1 VSTPFNTNQ
10 LTNFRFG
17 CIENPIFD
25 QQFDS
30 KHNRERYELM
40 VNTKNRHESP
50 LKMRINIFTLVFILA
65 IGLLLPSALF
75 EVALAEEP
83 EEPAPPNG
91 ESSRTRDEQDRHI
104 KIEIERQKM
113 ESAERLMDKKKIELE
128 DLQAMMAEEN
138 NIVTVAEVKT
148 AEEDYERAVSE
159 YEQAKLTLQQ
169 VELESLQ
176 DEWHITVEATSLSE
190 SPDGRELFSITL
202 RNSSSPVKLVESSK
216 VVGQDIIISAQ
227 IDDIFVTIREQEGYG
242 SGGAIITEP
251 YERRIE
257 TLKEDESVTL
267 EFELI
272 KENIRDV
279 VVELEYAGREER
291 KNIHLKQEDPYIS
304 VVSARR
310 YKEGDRRRL
319 EVVLTY
325 GALTDETVE
334 DETAKVDT
342 TTAQEINNV
351 YVSIKDDTDAI
362 IGFPYEY
369 RIPTL
374 KDGEEK
380 MLDFELRRNVDSL
393 VVSLNYLK
401 EENLY
406 KIHLEED
413 TRHISILSAKK
424 FRVASN
430 TGGQMM
436 VTLQLKNTS
445 TTEAMSV
452 NATPEEIAAANEIR
466 SIYVSLLD
474 SVDGTNIVKPYE
486 EKIPVLGYNEIVELT
501 FQLQKD
507 VESLQVS
514 LNYPELDMPE
524 TRLIYLQKESA
535 LDVVNVSSLRF
546 SQEGNLGS
554 SVTYDLTLDRLAETE
569 NTFQLRVINLLN
581 RINFEFQ
588 DPETQSRQSQVK
600 FTQEQSKRNLSLIVY
615 LPEEL
620 DASYLDSTLEFYV
633 AVLDDTEANEL
644 GGVNNRLD
652 LPAEQ
657 IAGIQGGVER
667 FELIPKGVPE
677 IEVFVQ
683 NAFQTIKIGE
693 QVNMTATLKNIGTR
707 DLVDI
712 RMIVDVNTD
721 WKYTVVPEVI
731 GSLGRNE
738 ETEIQLTLMPPE
750 DIGVGEYQAK
760 LNAEVTVDNRKFEAR
775 DRSITVQVESKTQM
789 SVTTLLFGALILLMI
804 AIVVVTIRISRR

>member
-1 VSTPFNTNQ
+1 MEVWKKRWKNGNRLEGRTEATHFQSANLPTFQFLAFVLAFMST
-10 LTNFRFG
+10 LW
-17 CIENPIFD
+17 IMLPI
-25 QQFDS
+25 S
-30 KHNRERYELM
+30 
-40 VNTKNRHESP
+40 S
-50 LKMRINIFTLVFILA
+50 
-65 IGLLLPSALF
+65 
-75 EVALAEEP
+75 VAQSEEP
-83 EEPAPPNG
+83 PPINDNSPKTKEEQ
-91 ESSRTRDEQDRHI
+91 SRQI
-104 KIEIERQKM
+104 LIET
-113 ESAERLMDKKKIELE
+113 ERLNMELKEQLMQKKLVELE
-128 DLQAMMAEEN
+128 HLKAMMMEAN
-138 NIVTVAEVKT
+138 NIVTVSEVNK
-148 AEEDYERAVSE
+148 AEEDYDLAVSE

-169 VELESLQ
+169 VELDSLK
-176 DEWHITVEATSLSE
+176 DEWHITVENTNLYE
-190 SPDGRELFSITL
+190 SADGKETFSITL
-202 RNSSSPVKLVESSK
+202 RNSSSPVILVESSK
-216 VVGQDIIISAQ
+216 VLGREIIISAQ
-227 IDDIFVTIREQEGYG
+227 IDDIFVSVKEQESYG
-242 SGGAIITEP
+242 ASGAIIAEP

-257 TLKEDESVTL
+257 TLKEGESITL

-272 KENIRDV
+272 KEDVRDV
-279 VVELEYAGREER
+279 VVELTYSGETEG

-310 YKEGDRRRL
+310 YKQGDRRRL

-325 GALTDETVE
+325 GAIRGETE
-334 DETAKVDT
+334 EIDT
-342 TTAQEINNV
+342 NTAQEVNNV
-351 YVSIKDDTDAI
+351 YVSIRDETDAI

-374 KDGEEK
+374 KDGQEK
-380 MLDFELRRNVDSL
+380 TLDFELRRNVDSL
-393 VVSLNYLK
+393 TVYLQYLDK
-401 EENLY
+401 PY
-406 KIHLEED
+406 PKKIHLEED

-424 FRVASN
+424 FRLEN
-430 TGGQMM
+430 QMM
-436 VTLQLKNTS
+436 VTIQLKNTS
-445 TTEAMSV
+445 TTEAMPS
-452 NATPEEIAAANEIR
+452 NATPQEIAAANEIR

-474 SVDGTNIVKPYE
+474 VTDDTNIVKPYE
-486 EKIPVLGYNEIVELT
+486 EKIQVLGYNETVELT

-507 VESLQVS
+507 VESLKVS
-514 LNYPELDMPE
+514 LKYPELPE
-524 TRLIYLQKESA
+524 ADIRLIYLQKESA

-581 RINFEFQ
+581 RLSFEFQ
-588 DPETQSRQSQVK
+588 DPETKSRQSQVK

-633 AVLDDTEANEL
+633 AVIDETEADEL

-652 LPAEQ
+652 LSADR

-677 IEVFVQ
+677 IEVFVP

-693 QVNMTATLKNIGTR
+693 EVNMTATLKNIGTR

-738 ETEIQLTLMPPE
+738 EKEIQLTLSPPA

-760 LNAEVTVDNRKFEAR
+760 LNSEVTVDNRKFEAR

-804 AIVVVTIRISRR
+804 AIVIVTIRISRR

>member
-1 VSTPFNTNQ
+1 
-10 LTNFRFG
+10 
-17 CIENPIFD
+17 
-25 QQFDS
+25 
-30 KHNRERYELM
+30 
-40 VNTKNRHESP
+40 
-50 LKMRINIFTLVFILA
+50 MRIYMLMLIFIMA
-65 IGLLLPSALF
+65 IGTLLPSALF
-75 EVALAEEP
+75 EGVSAEES
-83 EEPAPPNG
+83 EAPAQPNG
-91 ESSRTRDEQDRHI
+91 DSTKTRDEQDRHI
-104 KIEIERQKM
+104 KIEIERQLMK
-113 ESAERLMDKKKIELE
+113 SAERLMDKKKIELE

-159 YEQAKLTLQQ
+159 YEQAKLKLQQ

-176 DEWHITVEATSLSE
+176 DEWHITVEETLLYESE
-190 SPDGRELFSITL
+190 EGREEFSITL
-202 RNSSSPVKLVESSK
+202 RNNSSPVKLVESSK

-227 IDDIFVTIREQEGYG
+227 IDDIFVTIREQESYG
-242 SGGAIITEP
+242 SSGAIITEP

-267 EFELI
+267 KFELI

-279 VVELEYAGREER
+279 VVELKYAGREEK
-291 KNIHLKQEDPYIS
+291 KNIHLSQEDPYIS

-325 GALTDETVE
+325 GALSDETVE
-334 DETAKVDT
+334 DKTEKIDT

-380 MLDFELRRNVDSL
+380 TLDFELRRNVDS
-393 VVSLNYLK
+393 VIVSLKYLE
-401 EENLY
+401 EENPY

-424 FRVASN
+424 FRIEN
-430 TGGQMM
+430 QMM

-445 TTEAMSV
+445 TTEAMSI

-474 SVDGTNIVKPYE
+474 TVDDTNIVKPYE
-486 EKIPVLGYNEIVELT
+486 EKIPVLGYNETVDLT

-507 VESLQVS
+507 VESLKVS

-524 TRLIYLQKESA
+524 MRLIYLQKESA

-581 RINFEFQ
+581 RLSFEFQ

-633 AVLDDTEANEL
+633 AVLDEAEASEL
-644 GGVNNRLD
+644 GGVNNRLE
-652 LPAEQ
+652 LPDEQ

-693 QVNMTATLKNIGTR
+693 EVNMTATLKNIGTR

-731 GSLGRNE
+731 GSLIRNE
-738 ETEIQLTLMPPE
+738 EKEIQLTLSPPA

-804 AIVVVTIRISRR
+804 AIVIVTIRISRR

>member
-1 VSTPFNTNQ
+1 
-10 LTNFRFG
+10 
-17 CIENPIFD
+17 
-25 QQFDS
+25 
-30 KHNRERYELM
+30 M

-75 EVALAEEP
+75 EVVSAEES

-113 ESAERLMDKKKIELE
+113 ESAKRLMDKKKIELE

-325 GALTDETVE
+325 GALTDETAGDATVE
-334 DETAKVDT
+334 VDT

-413 TRHISILSAKK
+413 TRYISILSAKK
-424 FRVASN
+424 FRVDN
-430 TGGQMM
+430 QMM
-436 VTLQLKNTS
+436 VTIQLKNTS
-445 TTEAMSV
+445 TTEAMPV

-466 SIYVSLLD
+466 GIYVSLLD
-474 SVDGTNIVKPYE
+474 VLDGTNIVKPYE
-486 EKIPVLGYNEIVELT
+486 EKIPVLGYNETVELT

-514 LNYPELDMPE
+514 LNYPELAEPD

-581 RINFEFQ
+581 RLSFEFQ

-633 AVLDDTEANEL
+633 AVLDEAEANEL

-693 QVNMTATLKNIGTR
+693 EVNMTATLKNIGTR

-721 WKYTVVPEVI
+721 WKYTVAPEVI
-731 GSLGRNE
+731 SSLARNE
-738 ETEIQLTLMPPE
+738 EKEIQLTLSPPA

-804 AIVVVTIRISRR
+804 AIVIVTIRISRR

>member
-1 VSTPFNTNQ
+1 
-10 LTNFRFG
+10 
-17 CIENPIFD
+17 
-25 QQFDS
+25 
-30 KHNRERYELM
+30 M
-40 VNTKNRHESP
+40 VNTKDRHESP

-65 IGLLLPSALF
+65 TGILLPSALF
-75 EVALAEEP
+75 EIAMAEES
-83 EEPAPPNG
+83 EEAAPPNG
-91 ESSRTRDEQDRHI
+91 ESTRTRDEQDRHI

-113 ESAERLMDKKKIELE
+113 ESAKRLMDKKLIEYEKLK
-128 DLQAMMAEEN
+128 AMMAEEK
-138 NIVTVAEVKT
+138 NIVTIAEVKT
-148 AEEDYERAVSE
+148 AEGDYETAVSE
-159 YEQAKLTLQQ
+159 YEQAKLELQR

-176 DEWHITVEATSLSE
+176 DEWHISVEETNLYE
-190 SPDGRELFSITL
+190 SHDGRELFSITL

-227 IDDIFVTIREQEGYG
+227 IDDIFVTIREQAGYG
-242 SGGAIITEP
+242 SSGAIITEP

-257 TLKEDESVTL
+257 TLKEDGSVTL

-272 KENIRDV
+272 KENVRDV
-279 VVELEYAGREER
+279 VVELKYSGREEK

-319 EVVLTY
+319 EVVLRY

-334 DETAKVDT
+334 IDT

-351 YVSIKDDTDAI
+351 YVSIKDDTAAI
-362 IGFPYEY
+362 IGFPYEH
-369 RIPTL
+369 RISTL

-380 MLDFELRRNVDSL
+380 TLDFELRRNVDSL
-393 VVSLNYLK
+393 VVSLTYLE
-401 EENLY
+401 EENPY

-424 FRVASN
+424 FRIEN
-430 TGGQMM
+430 QMM
-436 VTLQLKNTS
+436 VTLELKNTS
-445 TTEAMSV
+445 TTETMSV

-474 SVDGTNIVKPYE
+474 VTDDTNIVKPYE
-486 EKIPVLGYNEIVELT
+486 EKISVLGYNETVELT

-507 VESLQVS
+507 VESLKVS

-581 RINFEFQ
+581 RLSFEFQ
-588 DPETQSRQSQVK
+588 DPETKSRQSQVK

-633 AVLDDTEANEL
+633 AVLDEAEANEL

-652 LPAEQ
+652 LPEEQ
-657 IAGIQGGVER
+657 IASIQGGVER

-721 WKYTVVPEVI
+721 WKYTVAPEVI
-731 GSLGRNE
+731 SSLARNE
-738 ETEIQLTLMPPE
+738 EKEIQLTLSPPT

-804 AIVVVTIRISRR
+804 AIVIVTIRISRR

>member
-1 VSTPFNTNQ
+1 
-10 LTNFRFG
+10 
-17 CIENPIFD
+17 
-25 QQFDS
+25 
-30 KHNRERYELM
+30 M
-40 VNTKNRHESP
+40 VNRKNRHESR

-75 EVALAEEP
+75 EVALAEES
-83 EEPAPPNG
+83 EEPASPNG
-91 ESSRTRDEQDRHI
+91 ERTRTRDEQDRHI

-113 ESAERLMDKKKIELE
+113 ESAKRLMGKKKIEVEKLE
-128 DLQAMMAEEN
+128 AMMMEEN
-138 NIVTVAEVKT
+138 NIVTVAEVNT
-148 AEEDYERAVSE
+148 AKEDYEKAVSD
-159 YEQAKLTLQQ
+159 YEQAKLELQR

-176 DEWHITVEATSLSE
+176 EEWHISVEETSLYE
-190 SPDGRELFSITL
+190 SFDGRELFSITL

-227 IDDIFVTIREQEGYG
+227 IDDIFVTIKEQEGYG
-242 SGGAIITEP
+242 SSGAIITEP

-279 VVELEYAGREER
+279 VVELKYSGREEK

-319 EVVLTY
+319 EVVLRY
-325 GALTDETVE
+325 GALSDETE
-334 DETAKVDT
+334 AIGT

-351 YVSIKDDTDAI
+351 YVSIKDETESI
-362 IGFPYEY
+362 IGFPYEH

-380 MLDFELRRNVDSL
+380 TLDFELRRNVDSL
-393 VVSLNYLK
+393 VVSLTYL
-401 EENLY
+401 EEEKPY

-424 FRVASN
+424 FRVEN
-430 TGGQMM
+430 QMM

-445 TTEAMSV
+445 TTEAMSI

-474 SVDGTNIVKPYE
+474 TVDGTNIVKPYE
-486 EKIPVLGYNEIVELT
+486 EKIPVLGYNETVELT

-652 LPAEQ
+652 LPTEQ
-657 IAGIQGGVER
+657 IASIQGGVER

-731 GSLGRNE
+731 SSLGRNE

>member
-1 VSTPFNTNQ
+1 MVGWKKKG
-10 LTNFRFG
+10 L
-17 CIENPIFD
+17 IF
-25 QQFDS
+25 
-30 KHNRERYELM
+30 
-40 VNTKNRHESP
+40 
-50 LKMRINIFTLVFILA
+50 IIA
-65 IGLLLPSALF
+65 IGMLLPSALF
-75 EVALAEEP
+75 EGRLAAETEEST
-83 EEPAPPNG
+83 PPNG
-91 ESSRTRDEQDRHI
+91 NSTKTRDEQDRHI

-113 ESAERLMDKKKIELE
+113 KSAERLMTIKKIELE
-128 DLQAMMAEEN
+128 KLQAMMKEEN
-138 NIVTVAEVKT
+138 NIVTVAEVNT
-148 AEEDYERAVSE
+148 AKEGYETAVSE
-159 YEQAKLTLQQ
+159 YEQAKLELQR

-176 DEWHITVEATSLSE
+176 DEWHISVEETSLYE
-190 SPDGRELFSITL
+190 SRDGREMFSITL
-202 RNSSSPVKLVESSK
+202 RNNSSPVKLVESSE

-227 IDDIFVTIREQEGYG
+227 IDDIFVTIREQESYG
-242 SGGAIITEP
+242 SSGAIITEP
-251 YERRIE
+251 YEQRIE

-267 EFELI
+267 KFELI

-279 VVELEYAGREER
+279 VVELKYSGREEN
-291 KNIHLKQEDPYIS
+291 KNIHLSQEDPYIS

-319 EVVLTY
+319 EVVLRY
-325 GALTDETVE
+325 GALN
-334 DETAKVDT
+334 DETADDETEVVDTTTADETEVVDT
-342 TTAQEINNV
+342 TTAQEINNI
-351 YVSIKDDTDAI
+351 YVSIKDDTAAI
-362 IGFPYEY
+362 IGFPYEH

-374 KDGEEK
+374 KAGEEK
-380 MLDFELRRNVDSL
+380 TLDFELRRNVDS
-393 VVSLNYLK
+393 VTVSLTYLE
-401 EENLY
+401 EENPY

-445 TTEAMSV
+445 TTEAMSI

-474 SVDGTNIVKPYE
+474 TVDGTNIVKPYE
-486 EKIPVLGYNEIVELT
+486 AKIPVLGYNETVELT

-514 LNYPELDMPE
+514 LNYPELEMPE

-581 RINFEFQ
+581 RLSFEFQ

-633 AVLDDTEANEL
+633 AVLDEAEANEL

-652 LPAEQ
+652 DLPAEQ
-657 IAGIQGGVER
+657 IASIQGGVER

-693 QVNMTATLKNIGTR
+693 EVNMTATLKNIGTR

-731 GSLGRNE
+731 GSLVRNE
-738 ETEIQLTLMPPE
+738 EKEIQLTLSPPS

-804 AIVVVTIRISRR
+804 AIVIVTIRISRR

>member
-1 VSTPFNTNQ
+1 M
-10 LTNFRFG
+10 LML
-17 CIENPIFD
+17 IFIIATG
-25 QQFDS
+25 
-30 KHNRERYELM
+30 M
-40 VNTKNRHESP
+40 
-50 LKMRINIFTLVFILA
+50 
-65 IGLLLPSALF
+65 LLPIAPLGLG
-75 EVALAEEP
+75 LAA
-83 EEPAPPNG
+83 EPADPAPTNG
-91 ESSRTRDEQDRHI
+91 NSTKTRDEQDRHI

-113 ESAERLMDKKKIELE
+113 ESAERLMTKKKIELE
-128 DLQAMMAEEN
+128 NLKAMMMEEN
-138 NIVTVAEVKT
+138 NIVTVAEVNT
-148 AEEDYERAVSE
+148 AEEDYEKAVSE

-169 VELESLQ
+169 VELQSLQ
-176 DEWHITVEATSLSE
+176 DEWHITVGETSLYE

-227 IDDIFVTIREQEGYG
+227 IDDIFVTIKEQESYG
-242 SGGAIITEP
+242 SSGAVITEP

-279 VVELEYAGREER
+279 VVELKYSGREEK
-291 KNIHLKQEDPYIS
+291 KNIHLKQADPYIT
-304 VVSARR
+304 VMSARR

-319 EVVLTY
+319 EVVLKY
-325 GALTDETVE
+325 GALNDEAEEANTN
-334 DETAKVDT
+334 
-342 TTAQEINNV
+342 TAQEINNV
-351 YVSIKDDTDAI
+351 YVSIRDDTAAI
-362 IGFPYEY
+362 IGYPYEH

-374 KDGEEK
+374 KDGQEET
-380 MLDFELRRNVDSL
+380 LDFELRRNVDSVTINL
-393 VVSLNYLK
+393 KYL
-401 EENLY
+401 EEEIPY

-436 VTLQLKNTS
+436 VTIQLKNTS
-445 TTEAMSV
+445 TTEAMSS

-474 SVDGTNIVKPYE
+474 VTDDTNIVKPYE
-486 EKIPVLGYNEIVELT
+486 EKIPVLGYNETVELT

-507 VESLQVS
+507 VESLKVS
-514 LNYPELDMPE
+514 LNYPELAMPE

-581 RINFEFQ
+581 RLSFEFQ
-588 DPETQSRQSQVK
+588 DPDTKSRQSQVK

-633 AVLDDTEANEL
+633 AVLDEAEANEL
-644 GGVNNRLD
+644 GGVNNRLE
-652 LPAEQ
+652 LSAEQ
-657 IAGIQGGVER
+657 VASIRGGVER

-683 NAFQTIKIGE
+683 NAYQIIKIGE

-712 RMIVDVNTD
+712 RMLVDVNTD

-731 GSLGRNE
+731 GSLSRNE
-738 ETEIQLTLMPPE
+738 EKEIQLTLSPPA

>member
-1 VSTPFNTNQ
+1 MEDWRRKWKNRRLEDWKGATRFHPSTLPSF
-10 LTNFRFG
+10 L
-17 CIENPIFD
+17 P
-25 QQFDS
+25 
-30 KHNRERYELM
+30 LM
-40 VNTKNRHESP
+40 VV
-50 LKMRINIFTLVFILA
+50 LVFMSA
-65 IGLLLPSALF
+65 IGVLQSLNPSTVFAEELPSANADSNGKTKEEQSRQILI
-75 EVALAEEP
+75 EV
-83 EEPAPPNG
+83 
-91 ESSRTRDEQDRHI
+91 
-104 KIEIERQKM
+104 ERLKM
-113 ESAERLMDKKKIELE
+113 ELAKKLMKKKQVDLE
-128 DLQAMMAEEN
+128 NLRAMMMEED
-138 NIVTVAEVKT
+138 NIVTVSEVNK
-148 AEEDYERAVSE
+148 AEEAYERAVDE

-169 VELESLQ
+169 VELDSLK
-176 DEWHITVEATSLSE
+176 DEWHITVEKTSLYE
-190 SPDGRELFSITL
+190 SADGRELFSITL
-202 RNSSSPVKLVESSK
+202 RNSSSPVTLVESSK
-216 VVGQDIIISAQ
+216 VLGREIIISAQ
-227 IDDIFVTIREQEGYG
+227 IDDIFVSIKEQESYG
-242 SGGAIITEP
+242 ASGATITEP
-251 YERRIE
+251 YEQRIE
-257 TLKEDESVTL
+257 TLREGESVTL

-272 KENIRDV
+272 KENVRDV
-279 VVELEYAGREER
+279 VVELKYSDRIDQ

-319 EVVLTY
+319 EVVVTY
-325 GALTDETVE
+325 GAVKGEAE
-334 DETAKVDT
+334 EIDT
-342 TTAQEINNV
+342 STAQEINNI
-351 YVSIKDDTDAI
+351 YVSIKDDTGSI

-374 KDGEEK
+374 KDGQEK
-380 MLDFELRRNVDSL
+380 TLDFELRRNVDSL
-393 VVSLNYLK
+393 TVNLKYLDTDHPY
-401 EENLY
+401 N
-406 KIHLEED
+406 IHLEED

-436 VTLQLKNTS
+436 VTIQLKNTS
-445 TTEAMSV
+445 TTEAMPSD
-452 NATPEEIAAANEIR
+452 ATPEEIAAANEIR

-474 SVDGTNIVKPYE
+474 VTNDTNIVKPYE
-486 EKIPVLGYNEIVELT
+486 EKIPVLGYNETVELT

-507 VESLQVS
+507 VESLKVS
-514 LNYPELDMPE
+514 MNYPELAEPDA
-524 TRLIYLQKESA
+524 RLIYLQKESA

-581 RINFEFQ
+581 RLSFEFQ
-588 DPETQSRQSQVK
+588 DPETKSRQSQVK

-633 AVLDDTEANEL
+633 AVLDEAEANEL

-652 LPAEQ
+652 LSADR
-657 IAGIQGGVER
+657 IANIQGGVER

-677 IEVFVQ
+677 IEVFVP

-693 QVNMTATLKNIGTR
+693 EVNMTATLKNIGTR

-712 RMIVDVNTD
+712 RMLVDVNTD
-721 WKYTVVPEVI
+721 WKYTVTPEVV
-731 GSLGRNE
+731 STLERNE
-738 ETEIQLTLMPPE
+738 EIDIQLTLSPPA

-775 DRSITVQVESKTQM
+775 DRSITVQVESQTQM

-804 AIVVVTIRISRR
+804 GIVIVTIRISRR

>member
-1 VSTPFNTNQ
+1 MEAWKKRWKHGWLEAEKETDFQSSNPPVFQS
-10 LTNFRFG
+10 LT
-17 CIENPIFD
+17 
-25 QQFDS
+25 
-30 KHNRERYELM
+30 
-40 VNTKNRHESP
+40 
-50 LKMRINIFTLVFILA
+50 
-65 IGLLLPSALF
+65 LLLAFASIVGMLF
-75 EVALAEEP
+75 VITLLAFAEEP
-83 EEPAPPNG
+83 PSPNG
-91 ESSRTRDEQDRHI
+91 NSTRTRDEQDRHI

-113 ESAERLMDKKKIELE
+113 KSAEKLMDKKKIELE
-128 DLQAMMAEEN
+128 ELQAMVKEEN

-148 AEEDYERAVSE
+148 AEEDYETAVSE
-159 YEQAKLTLQQ
+159 YEQAKLRLQQ

-176 DEWHITVEATSLSE
+176 DEWHITIEETSLYE
-190 SPDGRELFSITL
+190 SDDGRERFSIIL
-202 RNSSSPVKLVESSK
+202 RNSSSPVKLVESSE

-242 SGGAIITEP
+242 SSGAIITEP
-251 YERRIE
+251 YERRID
-257 TLKEDESVTL
+257 TLKEGESVTL

-279 VVELEYAGREER
+279 VVELKYSGRDEK

-319 EVVLTY
+319 EVVLKY
-325 GALTDETVE
+325 GALNDETE
-334 DETAKVDT
+334 EIDT
-342 TTAQEINNV
+342 STAQEINNV
-351 YVSIKDDTDAI
+351 YVSIKDDSAAI
-362 IGFPYEY
+362 IGYPYEP

-374 KDGEEK
+374 KDGQEK
-380 MLDFELRRNVDSL
+380 TLDFELRRNVDSVIVNL
-393 VVSLNYLK
+393 RYLDR
-401 EENLY
+401 EIPY

-413 TRHISILSAKK
+413 TRYISILSAKK
-424 FRVASN
+424 FRVEN
-430 TGGQMM
+430 QMM
-436 VTLQLKNTS
+436 VTIQLKNTS
-445 TTEAMSV
+445 TTEAMSS

-466 SIYVSLLD
+466 GIYVSLLD
-474 SVDGTNIVKPYE
+474 VTDDTNIVKPYE
-486 EKIPVLGYNEIVELT
+486 EKIPVLGYNETVELT

-507 VESLQVS
+507 VESLKVS
-514 LNYPELDMPE
+514 LDYPELPQPE

-588 DPETQSRQSQVK
+588 DPETRSRQSQVK

-652 LPAEQ
+652 LPADQ
-657 IAGIQGGVER
+657 IASIQGGVER

-693 QVNMTATLKNIGTR
+693 EVNMTATLQNIGTR

-712 RMIVDVNTD
+712 RMLVDVNTD

-731 GSLGRNE
+731 SSLARNE
-738 ETEIQLTLMPPE
+738 EKEIQLTLSPPA

-775 DRSITVQVESKTQM
+775 DRSITVQVESQTQM

-804 AIVVVTIRISRR
+804 GIVIVTIRISRR

>member
-1 VSTPFNTNQ
+1 MEGRNQ
-10 LTNFRFG
+10 RRRNRWLKGKKEETRPQFSNPPAFQSLT
-17 CIENPIFD
+17 
-25 QQFDS
+25 
-30 KHNRERYELM
+30 L
-40 VNTKNRHESP
+40 V
-50 LKMRINIFTLVFILA
+50 LVFISA
-65 IGLLLPSALF
+65 IGLLLPILIAAESEENPLVNDNSPKTKD
-75 EVALAEEP
+75 EQSRQILIETERLKMELAE
-83 EEPAPPNG
+83 
-91 ESSRTRDEQDRHI
+91 
-104 KIEIERQKM
+104 K
-113 ESAERLMDKKKIELE
+113 LMNKKLVELE
-128 DLQAMMAEEN
+128 HLKEMMMEEN
-138 NIVTVAEVKT
+138 NIVTVSEVNT
-148 AEEDYERAVSE
+148 AEEAYERAVDE

-169 VELESLQ
+169 VELESLK
-176 DEWHITVEATSLSE
+176 DEWHITVEETSLYE
-190 SPDGRELFSITL
+190 SVDGREKFSIVL

-216 VVGQDIIISAQ
+216 VLDREIIISAQ
-227 IDDIFVTIREQEGYG
+227 IDNIFVTIKEQEGWT
-242 SGGAIITEP
+242 SGAIITEP
-251 YERRIE
+251 YEQRIE
-257 TLKEDESVTL
+257 TLKEGESVTL

-272 KENIRDV
+272 KENVRDV
-279 VVELEYAGREER
+279 VVELKYSDEIDE

-325 GALTDETVE
+325 GALNDGTEEINTN
-334 DETAKVDT
+334 
-342 TTAQEINNV
+342 TAQEINNI
-351 YVSIKDDTDAI
+351 YVSIKDDTESI
-362 IGFPYEY
+362 IGYPYEH

-374 KDGEEK
+374 KDGQEK
-380 MLDFELRRNVDSL
+380 TLDFELRRNVDNL
-393 VVSLNYLK
+393 TVSLTYLDK
-401 EENLY
+401 IIPY

-413 TRHISILSAKK
+413 TRYISILSAKK
-424 FRVASN
+424 FRVDN
-430 TGGQMM
+430 QMM
-436 VTLQLKNTS
+436 VTIQLKNTS
-445 TTEAMSV
+445 TTETMPA

-466 SIYVSLLD
+466 GIYVSLLD
-474 SVDGTNIVKPYE
+474 VTDDTNIVKPYE
-486 EKIPVLGYNEIVELT
+486 EKIPVLGYNETVELT

-507 VESLQVS
+507 VESLKVS
-514 LNYPELDMPE
+514 LNYPELPE
-524 TRLIYLQKESA
+524 PDTRLIYLQKESA

-581 RINFEFQ
+581 RLSFEFQ
-588 DPETQSRQSQVK
+588 DPETNSRQSQVK

-633 AVLDDTEANEL
+633 AVIDETEANEL

-652 LPAEQ
+652 LPADQ

-677 IEVFVQ
+677 IEVFVP

-693 QVNMTATLKNIGTR
+693 EVNMTATLKNIGTR

-712 RMIVDVNTD
+712 RMLVDVNTD
-721 WKYTVVPEVI
+721 WKYTVIPEVI
-731 GSLGRNE
+731 GSLKRND
-738 ETEIQLTLMPPE
+738 ETEIQLTLSPPM

-775 DRSITVQVESKTQM
+775 DRSITVQVESQTQM

-804 AIVVVTIRISRR
+804 AIVIVTIRISRR

>member
-1 VSTPFNTNQ
+1 
-10 LTNFRFG
+10 
-17 CIENPIFD
+17 
-25 QQFDS
+25 
-30 KHNRERYELM
+30 M
-40 VNTKNRHESP
+40 VNTKNRHESL
-50 LKMRINIFTLVFILA
+50 LKMRINIFTSVFILA
-65 IGLLLPSALF
+65 IGILLPSALF
-75 EVALAEEP
+75 EVALAEES
-83 EEPAPPNG
+83 EAPAPSNG
-91 ESSRTRDEQDRHI
+91 ERTKTRDEQDRHI

-113 ESAERLMDKKKIELE
+113 ESARRSMKKKQIELE
-128 DLQAMMAEEN
+128 QLQAMTMEED
-138 NIVTVAEVKT
+138 NIVTVAEVNT
-148 AEEDYERAVSE
+148 AEEDYETAVSE
-159 YEQAKLTLQQ
+159 YEQAKLKLQE

-176 DEWHITVEATSLSE
+176 DEWHISVEETSLYE

-202 RNSSSPVKLVESSK
+202 RNNSSPVKLVASSE
-216 VVGQDIIISAQ
+216 VVGQDIILSAQ
-227 IDDIFVTIREQEGYG
+227 IDDIFVTIKEQEGYG
-242 SGGAIITEP
+242 SSGAIITEP
-251 YERRIE
+251 YEQRIK

-272 KENIRDV
+272 KENVRDV
-279 VVELEYAGREER
+279 VVELKYSGREEN

-319 EVVLTY
+319 EVVLRY
-325 GALTDETVE
+325 GALNDEAE
-334 DETAKVDT
+334 PIDA

-351 YVSIKDDTDAI
+351 YVSIKDDTAAI
-362 IGFPYEY
+362 IGFPYEH

-380 MLDFELRRNVDSL
+380 TLDFELRRNVDSL
-393 VVSLNYLK
+393 IVSLTYLE
-401 EENLY
+401 EENPY

-424 FRVASN
+424 FRVEN
-430 TGGQMM
+430 QMM

-445 TTEAMSV
+445 TTEAMSI
-452 NATPEEIAAANEIR
+452 NASPEEIAAANEIR

-474 SVDGTNIVKPYE
+474 VTDDTNIVKPYE
-486 EKIPVLGYNEIVELT
+486 EKIPVLGYNETVELT

-507 VESLQVS
+507 VESLKVS
-514 LNYPELDMPE
+514 LNYPELDIPE

-581 RINFEFQ
+581 RLSFEFQ
-588 DPETQSRQSQVK
+588 DPETRTRQSQVK
-600 FTQEQSKRNLSLIVY
+600 FTQEESKRNLSLIVY

-620 DASYLDSTLEFYV
+620 DASYLDSTLEFHV
-633 AVLDDTEANEL
+633 AVLDEAEANEL

-652 LPAEQ
+652 LPADQ

-693 QVNMTATLKNIGTR
+693 EVNMTATLQNIGTR

-731 GSLGRNE
+731 SSLARNE
-738 ETEIQLTLMPPE
+738 EKEIQLTLSPPG

-775 DRSITVQVESKTQM
+775 DRSITVQVESQTQM

-804 AIVVVTIRISRR
+804 GIVIVTIRISRR

>member
-1 VSTPFNTNQ
+1 MEGWEKKWKNGWLEGEKEEMDFQSSNPPVFQS
-10 LTNFRFG
+10 LT
-17 CIENPIFD
+17 
-25 QQFDS
+25 
-30 KHNRERYELM
+30 
-40 VNTKNRHESP
+40 
-50 LKMRINIFTLVFILA
+50 
-65 IGLLLPSALF
+65 LLLALVSVVGMLF
-75 EVALAEEP
+75 VITVLAFA
-83 EEPAPPNG
+83 EEPAPSNG
-91 ESSRTRDEQDRHI
+91 ERTRTRDEQDRHI

-113 ESAERLMDKKKIELE
+113 ESAKRLMGKKKIEVEKLE
-128 DLQAMMAEEN
+128 AMMMEEN
-138 NIVTVAEVKT
+138 NIVTVAEVNT
-148 AEEDYERAVSE
+148 AKEDYEKAVSD
-159 YEQAKLTLQQ
+159 YEQAKLELQR

-176 DEWHITVEATSLSE
+176 DEWHISVEATRLYE
-190 SPDGRELFSITL
+190 SDDGRERFSITL
-202 RNSSSPVKLVESSK
+202 RNNSSPVKLLESSE
-216 VVGQDIIISAQ
+216 VVGEDIILSAQ
-227 IDDIFVTIREQEGYG
+227 IDDIFVTIKEQEGYG
-242 SGGAIITEP
+242 SSGAIITEP
-251 YERRIE
+251 YEQRIE

-267 EFELI
+267 DFELI

-279 VVELEYAGREER
+279 VVELKYSGREDN
-291 KNIHLKQEDPYIS
+291 KNIHLKQEDPHIT

-319 EVVLTY
+319 EVVLKY
-325 GALTDETVE
+325 GALNDEVE
-334 DETAKVDT
+334 EANTN
-342 TTAQEINNV
+342 TAQEINNV

-362 IGFPYEY
+362 IGYPYEP

-374 KDGEEK
+374 KDGQERT
-380 MLDFELRRNVDSL
+380 LDFELRRNVDS
-393 VVSLNYLK
+393 VTVSLKYLDQ
-401 EENLY
+401 EIPY

-413 TRHISILSAKK
+413 TRYISILSAKK
-424 FRVASN
+424 FRVDN
-430 TGGQMM
+430 QMM

-445 TTEAMSV
+445 TTESMSS

-466 SIYVSLLD
+466 GIYVSLLD
-474 SVDGTNIVKPYE
+474 VTDDTNIVKPYE
-486 EKIPVLGYNEIVELT
+486 EKIPVLGYNESVELT

-507 VESLQVS
+507 VDSLKVS
-514 LNYPELDMPE
+514 LNYPELPQPE

-581 RINFEFQ
+581 RLSFEFQ
-588 DPETQSRQSQVK
+588 DPETRSRQSQVK

-633 AVLDDTEANEL
+633 AVLDEAEANEL

-652 LPAEQ
+652 LSADQ

-693 QVNMTATLKNIGTR
+693 AVNMTATLQNIGTR

-712 RMIVDVNTD
+712 RMLVDVNTD

-731 GSLGRNE
+731 GSLARNE
-738 ETEIQLTLMPPE
+738 EKEIQLTLSPPA

-775 DRSITVQVESKTQM
+775 DRSITVQVESQTQM

-804 AIVVVTIRISRR
+804 GIVIVTIRISRR